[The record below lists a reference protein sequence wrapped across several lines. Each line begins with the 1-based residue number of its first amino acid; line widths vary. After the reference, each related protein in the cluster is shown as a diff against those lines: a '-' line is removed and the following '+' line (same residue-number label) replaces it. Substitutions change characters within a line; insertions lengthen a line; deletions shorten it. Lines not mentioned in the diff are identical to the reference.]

1 MASIN
6 KIMKQAMK
14 AQQQAQDMQAAMA
27 DRTGEATSGGGAV
40 KVVACCDGSGKSIK
54 LDPETRDPEEVEML
68 EDMLL
73 TTVNKAIADGQAIQ
87 QQEMAKITSGFNMP
101 GLG

>member
-1 MASIN
+1 
-6 KIMKQAMK
+6 
-14 AQQQAQDMQAAMA
+14 
-27 DRTGEATSGGGAV
+27 V
-40 KVVACCDGSGKSIK
+40 KSIK
-54 LDPETRDPEEVEML
+54 LDPETLDPEDVEML

-101 GLG
+101 GMG

>member
-6 KIMKQAMK
+6 KLMKQAMK
-14 AQQQAQDMQAAMA
+14 AQQ
-27 DRTGEATSGGGAV
+27 ATSGGGAV
-40 KVVACCDGSGKSIK
+40 KVVACCDGSVKSIK
-54 LDPETRDPEEVEML
+54 LDPETLDPEDVEML